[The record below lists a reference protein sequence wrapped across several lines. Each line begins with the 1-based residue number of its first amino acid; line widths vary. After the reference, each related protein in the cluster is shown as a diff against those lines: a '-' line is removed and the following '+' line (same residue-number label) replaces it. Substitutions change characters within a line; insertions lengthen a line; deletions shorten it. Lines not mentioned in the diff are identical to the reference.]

1 MAFGAS
7 KPLQKWQQNPSPSP
21 PSAFASAIQEL
32 PLSAVY
38 AKVSELRNSIAHLHR
53 SNAELR
59 TFLAESQDPEEE
71 KKELEGYV
79 AENED
84 VIASMNVRIAL
95 LKTEVERRG
104 QSWVEAEEKEGDDG
118 DGDAE
123 QQRSADNTLAANGDH
138 AHEQDQ
144 EGENGVYL

>member
-1 MAFGAS
+1 MATES
-7 KPLQKWQQNPSPSP
+7 LPIS

-32 PLSAVY
+32 PLSALY

-59 TFLAESQDPEEE
+59 TFLAESQDPEDE

-84 VIASMNVRIAL
+84 VVASMNVRIAL
-95 LKTEVERRG
+95 LKVEVERRG
-104 QSWVEAEEKEGDDG
+104 QLWIEAEEKEGEDG

-123 QQRSADNTLAANGDH
+123 QQRLADDTLVTNGDH
-138 AHEQDQ
+138 GHEQDQ
-144 EGENGVYL
+144 EGEMGCIFD

>member
-1 MAFGAS
+1 MATESFS
-7 KPLQKWQQNPSPSP
+7 IS
-21 PSAFASAIQEL
+21 PSAFASALEEL
-32 PLSAVY
+32 PLSALY

-84 VIASMNVRIAL
+84 VVASMNVRIAL

-104 QSWVEAEEKEGDDG
+104 QLWIETEVKEREDG

-123 QQRSADNTLAANGDH
+123 QQRLAGNTPVTNGDH
-138 AHEQDQ
+138 GHEQDQ
-144 EGENGVYL
+144 EGQNGVYL